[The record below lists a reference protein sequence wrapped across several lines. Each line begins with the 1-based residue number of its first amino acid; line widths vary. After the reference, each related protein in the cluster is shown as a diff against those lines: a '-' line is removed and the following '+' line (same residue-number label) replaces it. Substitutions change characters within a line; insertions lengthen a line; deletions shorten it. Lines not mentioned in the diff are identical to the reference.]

1 MSGLLN
7 KGFIRLI
14 SILAI
19 TLLLSSCGED
29 KLTPIPP
36 NGTILAFGD
45 SLTVGVG
52 THPKNSYPSI
62 LAELTGRQVI
72 SAGISGEETTGGL
85 ARLSDVLEHTRPNL
99 MILLLGG
106 NDILHNRRANGIKEN
121 LAAMIEVAQR
131 SGVDV
136 VLIGVPAK
144 SLFSDT
150 ASLYRELAEQYQLV
164 FEDELIADL
173 LRDRR
178 YKSDA
183 IHFNEKG
190 YRLMA
195 ESIHA
200 LLVDHGAL

>member
-1 MSGLLN
+1 MRHRISSYSIRIAIVFIVVLLQGCGDQ
-7 KGFIRLI
+7 K
-14 SILAI
+14 LA
-19 TLLLSSCGED
+19 
-29 KLTPIPP
+29 PIPA
-36 NGTILAFGD
+36 NGIILAFGD

-52 THPKNSYPSI
+52 VDRQNSYPSI
-62 LAELTGRQVI
+62 LSKLSGRQVI
-72 SAGISGEETTGGL
+72 SAGVSAEETTGGL
-85 ARLSDVLEHTRPNL
+85 VRLAGVIEEIQPEL
-99 MILLLGG
+99 MILLEGG
-106 NDILHNRRANGIKEN
+106 NDILRNKSAESVKQN

-131 SGVDV
+131 SGVEV

-150 ASLYRELAEQYQLV
+150 APLYRELAEQYQLV

-173 LRDRR
+173 LRDRS
-178 YKSDA
+178 YKSDS

-195 ESIHA
+195 ESIHE